1 MSLETVVEDIRERAR
16 ERAEEIE
23 QETEERAEEIVSE
36 AEAEAEEITAE
47 REREV
52 ARQIEQERDRQL
64 SSARLEAKQ
73 ERLAAR
79 RDVFATVRDR
89 VESELAALDGD
100 TREELTG
107 ELLEAGLAEF
117 DGPADVYARPA
128 DSDLVTSLL
137 EGYDAELAGERDCLG
152 GVVVEGTGTRL
163 RVNNTF
169 DAILDDVWDETVRE
183 ISDRLFDETE
193 R

>member
-16 ERAEEIE
+16 ERAADV
-23 QETEERAEEIVSE
+23 QQDAEERAEGIVAE
-36 AEAEAEEITAE
+36 AEAEAETIKAE

-52 ARQIEQERDRQL
+52 QRQIEQEHDRTL

-89 VESELAALDGD
+89 VESELAALDGE
-100 TREELTG
+100 TREELTAV
-107 ELLEAGLAEF
+107 LLEAGLAEF
-117 DGPADVYARPA
+117 EGTAGVYAREA
-128 DSDLVTSLL
+128 DTELVSSLL
-137 EGYDAELAGERDCLG
+137 EDHDAELVGERDCLG
-152 GVVVEGTGTRL
+152 GVVVEGADTRL

-169 DAILDDVWDETVRE
+169 DSILDDVWDETVRE
-183 ISDRLFDETE
+183 ISDRLFDGTE